1 MHTSIVGYNRRPQYR
16 HRGLFYKANH
26 GLHHLIMVYQYG
38 KAQRDSL

>member
-16 HRGLFYKANH
+16 HRGLFCKANH
-26 GLHHLIMVYQYG
+26 GPRHLIMVYQYG